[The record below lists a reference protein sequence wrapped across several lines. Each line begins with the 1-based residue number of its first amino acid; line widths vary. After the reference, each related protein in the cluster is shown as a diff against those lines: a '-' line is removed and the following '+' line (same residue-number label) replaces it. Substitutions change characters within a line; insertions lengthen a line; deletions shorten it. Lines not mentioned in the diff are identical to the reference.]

1 MLWFWARL
9 TNFILLFSFFIASEI
24 LTIERDIFKSLKCD
38 TQKKKDDYEAGIKRM
53 EENIDLRNRDL
64 EIFETQITEEKQL
77 EVQLLGLQGHLKCL
91 ELVENVKPH
100 PAGTPSLSEQLKA
113 LEKKK
118 AMSNKKKTKLEKK
131 LKDLQNQI
139 GANKRAGISEEVI
152 DQLKKKLGKVIEEI
166 SKRREYET
174 FVKGKRDQ
182 MLGDLESAIDQE
194 D

>member
-1 MLWFWARL
+1 
-9 TNFILLFSFFIASEI
+9 
-24 LTIERDIFKSLKCD
+24 
-38 TQKKKDDYEAGIKRM
+38 M

-131 LKDLQNQI
+131 LEDLQNQI

-152 DQLKKKLGKVIEEI
+152 DQLKQKLGKVIEEI